1 MDDPPPL
8 QHTRVLTPH
17 LARWLQPGLELG
29 DLDAEV
35 LKKTLTAI
43 APDRRSGSPYRTVRS
58 PSNAVAPR
66 DPVIVGRRT
75 RERTECA
82 ARPSDIA
89 VRHRAAAA
97 SGNAGNTTLR
107 AFEALQMGLE

>member
-17 LARWLQPGLELG
+17 LARSLQPGLELG
-29 DLDAEV
+29 DLDNLDAQV
-35 LKKTLTAI
+35 LEKILTAI
-43 APDRRSGSPYRTVRS
+43 APDQRSGSPYRTVRS

-75 RERTECA
+75 RERTERA
-82 ARPSDIA
+82 ERLSDNRRPISRCRS
-89 VRHRAAAA
+89 VR
-97 SGNAGNTTLR
+97 
-107 AFEALQMGLE
+107 